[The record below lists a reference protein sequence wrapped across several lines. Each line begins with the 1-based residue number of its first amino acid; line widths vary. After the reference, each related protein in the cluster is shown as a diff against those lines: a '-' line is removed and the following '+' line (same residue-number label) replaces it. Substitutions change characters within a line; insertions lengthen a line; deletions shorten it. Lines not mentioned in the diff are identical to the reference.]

1 MKNSL
6 SFLLV
11 IICLALSCQMR
22 QTAFAQAPRTI
33 EIGPHFGATG
43 YVGDLNVW
51 RELKQWDWKHLH
63 QFDYNVGALA
73 RFNLDPRWSFR
84 MDYSYLKLNAQDAIT
99 AWVPSASQEFHSTL
113 HDLSLIA
120 EFNFLDYYTG
130 RLDNSISPYLFGGVS
145 GFFCNGS
152 FDFNK
157 NALNLSVPFG
167 VGCKISITKRLASTV
182 EWRMHYTLTDNL
194 EDCDIAP
201 YANNG
206 ANKDWFGMFNL
217 SITYKFDITNGS
229 LLSKLLL
236 VLSPFY
242 YQQRM

>member
-1 MKNSL
+1 
-6 SFLLV
+6 
-11 IICLALSCQMR
+11 
-22 QTAFAQAPRTI
+22 
-33 EIGPHFGATG
+33 
-43 YVGDLNVW
+43 
-51 RELKQWDWKHLH
+51 
-63 QFDYNVGALA
+63 
-73 RFNLDPRWSFR
+73 